1 MDVRKGW
8 IVGVALNVA
17 LVGPAVAQNVSLED
31 AARIALARSEAL
43 TIARAGAARA
53 RGQVMEAVAPWW
65 PQLSANASYVRTL
78 KTQYQ
83 ALVGS
88 STSGNGQGGTS
99 RNVALC
105 TVQLDS
111 NATPQQV
118 AAALQQAQSCQTG
131 NTLGGINFG
140 QLGFGSPNAY
150 NLGLS
155 LSQTLFNGQ
164 VLAASQAA
172 SAPRQSADVELTAQR
187 AQVVY
192 DMAQAY
198 YDAALDDQL
207 VTIAESTLVQSQR
220 TYQQT
225 SLARHVGT
233 QSDFDLLQAQ
243 VTRDNQVPVVLQR
256 RNDRDL
262 AYYKLKQL
270 LKLPLDAPVHLT
282 TGVLD
287 ATALPGGVR
296 LVSLT
301 SGPVTDSTRPDTIAT
316 PAGATPVGDT
326 AVDHRSG
333 VREQQ
338 LTVVEYEAL
347 RREALYE
354 YLPTLT
360 LASAYSRVAY
370 PTGGLPGWNNFLTNW
385 TVGVYASVPIFNGFR
400 TRGDVL
406 VANANLDEQRAR
418 LDQERELAA
427 LDSRTALANLRQAQA
442 TWVAT
447 SGSVVQATHAY
458 EIADLRYREGLSTLV
473 ELNDSRISEQQAL
486 ANRAQSARNLQVA
499 RVHMAL
505 IRDLPLSTTAGS
517 AGLSAQQSASQGSP
531 SGTSVPPAAATPP
544 STTPAVPRATPPG
557 GGVYT
562 GTTSATASGTTGSVP
577 Q

>member
-1 MDVRKGW
+1 MGVGQRW
-8 IVGVALNVA
+8 IVGVTLHVA
-17 LVGPAVAQNVSLED
+17 LAVPAVAQQDVSLED
-31 AARIALARSEAL
+31 AVRMALARSEAA

-53 RGQVMEAVAPWW
+53 RGQVMEAVAGWW

-78 KTQYQ
+78 KSQYQ
-83 ALVGS
+83 ALAS
-88 STSGNGQGGTS
+88 TPTSGNGQGGNS

-118 AAALQQAQSCQTG
+118 AAALQLAQSCQTG
-131 NTLGGINFG
+131 NLNGINFG

-172 SAPRQSADVELTAQR
+172 SAPRQSADIELTAQR

-192 DMAQAY
+192 DLAQAY

-225 SLARHVGT
+225 SLARRVGT
-233 QSDFDLLQAQ
+233 QSDFDVLQAQ

-256 RNDRDL
+256 RNERDL

-287 ATALPGGVR
+287 ATVLPGGVR
-296 LVSLT
+296 LVSLA
-301 SGPVTDSTRPDTIAT
+301 GGER
-316 PAGATPVGDT
+316 AGAAIDADT

-347 RREALYE
+347 RRQAVYE

-370 PTGGLPGWNNFLTNW
+370 PTGGLPAWNNFLTNW

-427 LDSRTALANLRQAQA
+427 LDSRTAVANLRQAEA
-442 TWVAT
+442 TWTAT
-447 SGSVVQATHAY
+447 SGSVMQATHAY

-486 ANRAQSARNLQVA
+486 ANRAQAARNLQVA
-499 RVHMAL
+499 RVRMAL

-517 AGLSAQQSASQGSP
+517 AGLSAQQSAAQGGP
-531 SGTSVPPAAATPP
+531 SSTVVPTPATPP
-544 STTPAVPRATPPG
+544 STTPTVPRTTPP
-557 GGVYT
+557 GVYT
-562 GTTSATASGTTGSVP
+562 GPTPATVTGSTGSVP

>member
-1 MDVRKGW
+1 M
-8 IVGVALNVA
+8 A
-17 LVGPAVAQNVSLED
+17 LV
-31 AARIALARSEAL
+31 RSEAV

-53 RGQVMEAVAPWW
+53 RGQVMEAVAGWW

-78 KTQYQ
+78 KSQYQ
-83 ALVGS
+83 ALVS
-88 STSGNGQGGTS
+88 SPTSGNGQGGNS

-118 AAALQQAQSCQTG
+118 ATALQLAQSCQTG
-131 NTLGGINFG
+131 NLGGVNFG
-140 QLGFGSPNAY
+140 QLGFGSPNSY
-150 NLGLS
+150 NIGLS

-198 YDAALDDQL
+198 YDASLDDQL

-225 SLARHVGT
+225 SLARRVGT

-287 ATALPGGVR
+287 ATALTGGVR

-301 SGPVTDSTRPDTIAT
+301 GGERAGGMNAERAGGMNAERAGGMNAAPTTTTVDTVPVIDA
-316 PAGATPVGDT
+316 DT

-347 RREALYE
+347 QRQAVYE

-370 PTGGLPGWNNFLTNW
+370 PTGGLPAWNNFLTNW

-427 LDSRTALANLRQAQA
+427 LDARTAVANLRQAQA
-442 TWVAT
+442 TWTAT
-447 SGSVVQATHAY
+447 SGSVTQATHAY

-486 ANRAQSARNLQVA
+486 ANRAQAARNLQVA
-499 RVHMAL
+499 RVRMAL

-531 SGTSVPPAAATPP
+531 SSTSVPPTTVTPP
-544 STTPAVPRATPPG
+544 STTPTVPRMTPP
-557 GGVYT
+557 GVYT
-562 GTTSATASGTTGSVP
+562 GTTPATATGAAGSVP